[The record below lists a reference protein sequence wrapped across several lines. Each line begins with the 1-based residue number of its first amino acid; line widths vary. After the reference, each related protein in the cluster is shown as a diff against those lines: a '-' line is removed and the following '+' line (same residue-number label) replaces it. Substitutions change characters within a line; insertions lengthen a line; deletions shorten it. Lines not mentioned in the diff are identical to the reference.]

1 MKRYPLSVIPTLF
14 LLLMLN
20 ISNQSFAQTFIGVSS
35 TPVDNGTQIGP
46 DATIIP
52 PAGMQNGDLVV
63 VYGHYYSLASTTL
76 SISFAAG
83 QVWNVGGTQF
93 GNNQSYFIA
102 WCRFTGTWSGDP
114 VVSVPAGNT
123 NALTAT
129 MYVYRPT
136 TSTGTWAID
145 QVQVNSNSNANPH
158 TITGVTNAGTNTV
171 TMAFWTNTLTANT
184 WAATASAGWSQA
196 GLANQYRNLGTGLQG
211 HSAAYRIAG
220 AGATGNV
227 AKSQNIATTNTR
239 KAIISWRQISNDL
252 CANAIPL
259 SSGTACVNTA
269 GNMFGSTV
277 TPTTINSIDCATG
290 VTYDVW
296 YRFVAQT
303 TNPTI
308 SLSSVAFPNPNIQ
321 ILSNNCGGTFNSFF
335 CGTTSVTTNH
345 LTPGTTY
352 FIRVYST
359 GAAPGSLAAG
369 AFNICITDP
378 VTPPPPNDE
387 CANAPN
393 LMVAPT
399 CTAVT
404 GDIAGATPSS
414 PALGILCSGPLAYD
428 VWYKF
433 TAVNNTA
440 TVSLAGIGTNFLNPG
455 IEVFSG
461 SCGSL
466 TSIAC
471 TSGTSVTMAGTL
483 TTGVTYYVR
492 VYSRTAPPP
501 NGNARFNI
509 CVTSSLLPIVRF
521 GNSYVNISKQTTGGV
536 VQPGDTLE
544 IRMMLN
550 HTQVATLTN
559 ARFVDNVPTNT
570 SMLTGVS
577 DRIRII
583 TNEGLPYKQYT
594 LGAADDPATYL
605 ALPPAGEYNVRVNL
619 GFGASLPGTPVDNSA
634 AEFTSAT
641 GTMVRTDYPRTGGPA
656 LLFAIAYR
664 VIVTGAVGDI
674 ITLNPAQFIYR
685 NGGSDVTL
693 TGTSYQILIS
703 DPLALCSNSNGINNA
718 VESGGTFGSG
728 TTLNRPNDLT
738 TPIPGY
744 NFINNVTAY
753 NAVGDGR
760 YAIVKNISPRSGTNR
775 NANRVT
781 NNTPLPYDDPLN
793 RNNRMFN
800 GHWYADG
807 DHSGTTDAI
816 GNVPPAAT
824 TNSGYML
831 MVNADYVPSDV
842 YKQTL
847 TNLCPSTYYEFSA
860 WVRNICPTCG
870 VDSIGAQFTGT
881 PTAPT
886 NGYPGVY
893 PNLTFGVDGVDYY
906 NTGQV
911 DTTGWIKRGFVFLT
925 GPSQT
930 SATLAIRNNS
940 QGGGGND
947 FVIDDIGVATC
958 LPGLTMRP
966 NNTPTY
972 CRNASVDLSVAVSTF
987 YNNYILYQWERST
1000 DGGATWGPAPEMPGV
1015 QTFTYTPS
1023 APNYLDTVAV
1033 PTFLAT
1039 AAIDGYMYR
1048 IRTATSLAN
1057 LSVDNCS
1064 IYNSTD
1070 IITINIHPTCD
1081 VLPAQ
1086 LLKFN
1091 AQLNNAKT
1099 TLLWTAK
1106 EDAITGY
1113 EVERSTDGVN
1123 FSFVGYVDAKGIAGV
1138 DASYSLTDPVA
1149 ITGKTYYRLKLL
1161 NTSGNHT
1168 YSNTITVT
1176 LLQNQ
1181 RMDISNLV
1189 NPFRERISFQLN
1201 AVKNEEVKLQLLDA
1215 VGHPVYSSKLK
1226 VLKGS
1231 NAVAFEVPQ
1240 HLAKG
1245 TYVLRI
1251 VSAADVIN
1259 KIIQKQ

>member
-1 MKRYPLSVIPTLF
+1 MKRYPLSVIPSLF
-14 LLLMLN
+14 LLLMLSLN
-20 ISNQSFAQTFIGVSS
+20 SQSFAQPANDACGGAIAL
-35 TPVDNGTQIGP
+35 TPGLTCVTTAGTLK
-46 DATIIP
+46 T
-52 PAGMQNGDLVV
+52 AGG
-63 VYGHYYSLASTTL
+63 ASTATASINAFCGNASSPDVWYVFTAQTTGAIVQLTGMGSRIDDAPRLQIFSTNSCTVATL
-76 SISFAAG
+76 NANS
-83 QVWNVGGTQF
+83 NVC
-93 GNNQSYFIA
+93 A
-102 WCRFTGTWSGDP
+102 SG
-114 VVSVPAGNT
+114 SNT
-123 NALTAT
+123 ASLTAT
-129 MYVYRPT
+129 
-136 TSTGTWAID
+136 
-145 QVQVNSNSNANPH
+145 
-158 TITGVTNAGTNTV
+158 
-171 TMAFWTNTLTANT
+171 
-184 WAATASAGWSQA
+184 TASALTVGQQYLVRVFTNGTSVAPGSVADWSF
-196 GLANQYRNLGTGLQG
+196 
-211 HSAAYRIAG
+211 
-220 AGATGNV
+220 
-227 AKSQNIATTNTR
+227 NICVVNAPFNNTCTNAVT
-239 KAIISWRQISNDL
+239 L
-252 CANAIPL
+252 T
-259 SSGTACVNTA
+259 SGTTCVNTA
-269 GNMFGSTV
+269 GNIYTATNSS
-277 TPTTINSIDCATG
+277 PTISAINCATG

-321 ILSNNCGGTFNSFF
+321 ILSNNCGGTFTSFF
-335 CGTTSVTTNH
+335 CGTTSVATNH

-359 GAAPGSLAAG
+359 GTAPGSLAAG
-369 AFNICITDP
+369 AFDICVTDP

-387 CANAPN
+387 CANAAN
-393 LMVAPT
+393 LMVAT
-399 CTAVT
+399 VCTT
-404 GDIAGATPSS
+404 INGDMAGATPSS
-414 PALGILCSGPLAYD
+414 PGLGFSCSGPLAYD

-433 TAVNNTA
+433 TAVNSTA
-440 TVSLAGIGTNFLNPG
+440 TVSLSGFGTNFLNPG

-471 TSGTSVTMAGTL
+471 ASGTSVAMAGIL
-483 TTGVTYYVR
+483 TAGATYYIR
-492 VYSRTAPPP
+492 VYSSTAPPP

-559 ARFVDNVPTNT
+559 ARFVDNIPSNT
-570 SMLTGVS
+570 AMLTGAS

-583 TNEGLPYKQYT
+583 TNEGLPYKEYT

-605 ALPPAGEYNVRVNL
+605 ASPPPGDYNIRVNL
-619 GFGASLPGTPVDNSA
+619 GFGTSIPGTPTDNSA
-634 AEFTSAT
+634 AEFTSVT
-641 GTMVRTDYPRTGGPA
+641 GTLVNTNRPLGSGR

-664 VIVTGAVGDI
+664 VVVTGSVGDI

-685 NGGSDVTL
+685 NGGGDVIL
-693 TGTSYQILIS
+693 TGTPYQILIS
-703 DPLALCSNSNGINNA
+703 DPLVLCSNSTGVNSA

-744 NFINNVTAY
+744 NFINNVSAY

-775 NANRVT
+775 NANRIT

-807 DHSGTTDAI
+807 DHSGTNDAV
-816 GNVPPAAT
+816 GNIPPAASS
-824 TNSGYML
+824 NSGYML

-893 PNLTFGVDGVDYY
+893 PNLTFAVDGLDYY

-911 DTTGWIKRGFVFLT
+911 DTTGWLKRGFVFLT

-987 YNNYILYQWERST
+987 YNNYTLYQWERST

-1023 APNYLDTVAV
+1023 PPNYLDTVAV
-1033 PTFLAT
+1033 PTFIAN

-1081 VLPAQ
+1081 VLPTK

-1138 DASYSLTDPVA
+1138 DASYSLTDPMD
-1149 ITGKTYYRLKLL
+1149 ITGKTFYRLKLL

-1201 AVKNEEVKLQLLDA
+1201 AVKNEEVRLQLLDA